1 VGFVGTLKRW
11 HDLSTLVEA
20 FGILHQ
26 AHRETRLLIVGD
38 GPERESMVRNLS
50 ARGLLEAAYLVGSV
64 PWSEVPGMLAS
75 MDVGVAPY
83 PRLAR
88 FYFSPLKVYEYMAAG
103 LPVVASDVG
112 QLAELIEDGVNG
124 LLYPPG
130 NPSALATALDRL
142 RCAPEVRA
150 RLGRA
155 ARATVLRDHTW
166 SAVVQQILAVACRE
180 PAAERVAT

>member
-1 VGFVGTLKRW
+1 
-11 HDLSTLVEA
+11 
-20 FGILHQ
+20 
-26 AHRETRLLIVGD
+26 
-38 GPERESMVRNLS
+38 
-50 ARGLLEAAYLVGSV
+50 
-64 PWSEVPGMLAS
+64 
-75 MDVGVAPY
+75 MDVCVAPY

-103 LPVVASDVG
+103 LPVIASKVG

-124 LLYPPG
+124 LLYPPN

-166 SAVVQQILAVACRE
+166 SAVVQQILSLARLE